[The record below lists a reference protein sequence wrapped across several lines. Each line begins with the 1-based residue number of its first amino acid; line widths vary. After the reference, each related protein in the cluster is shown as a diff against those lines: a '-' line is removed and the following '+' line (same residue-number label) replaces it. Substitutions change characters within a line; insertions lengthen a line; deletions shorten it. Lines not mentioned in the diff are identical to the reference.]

1 MKECPKNKQGG
12 ANGSNR
18 SQSSWS
24 TPPDKATPRGATSGA
39 GGRTNRLYALNNRQ
53 EQEDSSD
60 FVTGMIRVFDF
71 TVYALLDLEASL
83 SFVTPC
89 VTMNFEINP

>member
-1 MKECPKNKQGG
+1 MAAPKGG
-12 ANGSNR
+12 
-18 SQSSWS
+18 
-24 TPPDKATPRGATSGA
+24 KYGA
-39 GGRTNRLYALNNRQ
+39 GGGTHRLYALNNRHKQ
-53 EQEDSSD
+53 ENLLEV
-60 FVTGMIRVFDF
+60 VTGMIRVFDF